1 MTENNKSLQTAED
14 FSNGIQWLWGK
25 KKIHCAHNCLWFKNP
40 QAYAALKKNP
50 PISSSYAIINT

>member
-1 MTENNKSLQTAED
+1 MEY
-14 FSNGIQWLWGK
+14 NGFGEK

-40 QAYAALKKNP
+40 QAYAALKRNP